1 VTTFS
6 PTIILY
12 FPFEVFPIF
21 TVSSKMNIKFTNK
34 TIRKIGLCR
43 CSRFGLRSPC
53 SCSPRAVMYL
63 FLVLF
68 LLLLALGFHAPV
80 ARCPISAPIANV
92 ISLPHR
98 DFVCLDFVL

>member
-1 VTTFS
+1 
-6 PTIILY
+6 
-12 FPFEVFPIF
+12 
-21 TVSSKMNIKFTNK
+21 
-34 TIRKIGLCR
+34 
-43 CSRFGLRSPC
+43 
-53 SCSPRAVMYL
+53 MYL